1 MDCVQLLCSWHIN
14 ICLYVYVDV
23 RNQEITQAEP
33 VGSLH
38 DHVVQLDET
47 SKRLAPPKFFRLGL
61 HTKAVIPAMPFKAEP
76 PRLCGPLGRGFS
88 NGLTTSSTELFC
100 RQMLL
105 AHLIHPPSP
114 HHAPTHPHP
123 TQIRAHSLYG
133 CEHIPY
139 LGPVCWGASFL
150 EKSGTPANRHK
161 RTLLC
166 WGGVGFAGV
175 PDSSRNRA
183 PQQTGSLPNDTPVCW
198 GALFLEKSDTPAN
211 PANFVISTFLTLLT
225 SMRAHS

>member
-1 MDCVQLLCSWHIN
+1 M
-14 ICLYVYVDV
+14 Y
-23 RNQEITQAEP
+23 
-33 VGSLH
+33 
-38 DHVVQLDET
+38 VQLDET

-61 HTKAVIPAMPFKAEP
+61 HTKAVIHAMPFKAEP

-105 AHLIHPPSP
+105 GHLIHPPSP

-139 LGPVCWGASFL
+139 MDATNGLIWGLFAGVPRFSR
-150 EKSGTPANRHK
+150 NRVPQQ
-161 RTLLC
+161 T
-166 WGGVGFAGV
+166 GGAFGFAGV
-175 PDSSRNRA
+175 
-183 PQQTGSLPNDTPVCW
+183 LC
-198 GALFLEKSDTPAN
+198 FLEESEHPSKLATLSKHGCEHIPNMDA
-211 PANFVISTFLTLLT
+211 STSLIL
-225 SMRAHS
+225 MRAHSLH